1 MGFGDLAK
9 QWAKSKATEM
19 LSGDSQ
25 KAASAATRA
34 DATER
39 EAKDE
44 AGEQLIRAAF
54 PGLANW
60 KDKQEENQRRTEEDR
75 LHKLRDEIAALPVAQ
90 VQMRVTGW
98 AEDAWFGPMHL
109 RWEVITPEGPDPEYT
124 DPDPYAYRPYLPV
137 ELHPQAGNAVS
148 LGSHRLVSWRFQVP
162 GYTGDGSYDL
172 LAISRERE
180 AAGASLAYDE
190 AYLELEEDADYFYC
204 YTDTG
209 PWSVAVSDGERRMS
223 VSMMLTS
230 SIGDMTMTAD
240 ITQ

>member
-1 MGFGDLAK
+1 
-9 QWAKSKATEM
+9 
-19 LSGDSQ
+19 
-25 KAASAATRA
+25 
-34 DATER
+34 
-39 EAKDE
+39 
-44 AGEQLIRAAF
+44 
-54 PGLANW
+54 
-60 KDKQEENQRRTEEDR
+60 
-75 LHKLRDEIAALPVAQ
+75 
-90 VQMRVTGW
+90 
-98 AEDAWFGPMHL
+98 
-109 RWEVITPEGPDPEYT
+109 
-124 DPDPYAYRPYLPV
+124 
-137 ELHPQAGNAVS
+137 
-148 LGSHRLVSWRFQVP
+148 VP